1 MNWVFILRDG
11 LTAALQ
17 GIPVS
22 LYITFVSLLIA
33 MPFSFLCAMARVKRV
48 PILSQV
54 ITVVVSFLR
63 EIGRAH
69 V

>member
-1 MNWVFILRDG
+1 MNWVFVLRDG

-48 PILSQV
+48 RFSPK
-54 ITVVVSFLR
+54 
-63 EIGRAH
+63 
-69 V
+69 